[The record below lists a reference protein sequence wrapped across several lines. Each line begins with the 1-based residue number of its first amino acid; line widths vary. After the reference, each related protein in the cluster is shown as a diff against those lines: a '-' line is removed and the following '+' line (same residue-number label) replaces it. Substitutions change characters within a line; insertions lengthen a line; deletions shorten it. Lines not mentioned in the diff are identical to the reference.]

1 MLYNEHSKAGK
12 ELQRKIAKL
21 REENKDPSL
30 PQKVPSRMAAAAG
43 SAISTPLIPPQ
54 PQRSPPLHLTQNQLS
69 ESQQT
74 VDESFMLL
82 GQKSEPGDA
91 FNHFWK
97 ITEGML
103 EHLSQP
109 VAFATAPLAP
119 PSNSPSGSRRRD
131 GNASSDTDVEDPITK
146 TLNRGLDFVKA
157 ARSKMLI
164 RNDSGTYTS
173 DSDSGRPGLST
184 FPPKPQPIGDDWD
197 EDVGF
202 DDDDMADSFC
212 LVPSK
217 ADAPVSL
224 LKKENAVLKD
234 QLEKERLK
242 LAVAERMLKQRQE
255 QDQHLRDSIMLAR
268 KEAQR
273 AMTSSM
279 ALRPQQLPPPI
290 IPAPPPP
297 VDIAAL
303 NINVPP
309 VLPPLVPTNAGLTR
323 DREAQLVRRVRE
335 LEEDVRT
342 MRIENDKQKAMIAKF
357 RERWEKLKESAK
369 KKKEA
374 KVAAEATNVVND
386 RIDEDPEAEA
396 EAERDDLRP
405 RKHTELP
412 SPPEPY

>member
-54 PQRSPPLHLTQNQLS
+54 PQRSPPLHLTQNHLS

-82 GQKSEPGDA
+82 GQKVCNTSRCRNSFAFISYTMKSEPGDA

-202 DDDDMADSFC
+202 DGMF
-212 LVPSK
+212 P
-217 ADAPVSL
+217 
-224 LKKENAVLKD
+224 
-234 QLEKERLK
+234 
-242 LAVAERMLKQRQE
+242 
-255 QDQHLRDSIMLAR
+255 
-268 KEAQR
+268 
-273 AMTSSM
+273 
-279 ALRPQQLPPPI
+279 LPI
-290 IPAPPPP
+290 
-297 VDIAAL
+297 
-303 NINVPP
+303 
-309 VLPPLVPTNAGLTR
+309 LPG
-323 DREAQLVRRVRE
+323 
-335 LEEDVRT
+335 
-342 MRIENDKQKAMIAKF
+342 
-357 RERWEKLKESAK
+357 
-369 KKKEA
+369 
-374 KVAAEATNVVND
+374 
-386 RIDEDPEAEA
+386 
-396 EAERDDLRP
+396 
-405 RKHTELP
+405 
-412 SPPEPY
+412 

>member
-1 MLYNEHSKAGK
+1 M
-12 ELQRKIAKL
+12 
-21 REENKDPSL
+21 
-30 PQKVPSRMAAAAG
+30 
-43 SAISTPLIPPQ
+43 
-54 PQRSPPLHLTQNQLS
+54 
-69 ESQQT
+69 
-74 VDESFMLL
+74 
-82 GQKSEPGDA
+82 KSEPGDA

-197 EDVGF
+197 ED
-202 DDDDMADSFC
+202 
-212 LVPSK
+212 
-217 ADAPVSL
+217 
-224 LKKENAVLKD
+224 
-234 QLEKERLK
+234 
-242 LAVAERMLKQRQE
+242 
-255 QDQHLRDSIMLAR
+255 
-268 KEAQR
+268 AQR